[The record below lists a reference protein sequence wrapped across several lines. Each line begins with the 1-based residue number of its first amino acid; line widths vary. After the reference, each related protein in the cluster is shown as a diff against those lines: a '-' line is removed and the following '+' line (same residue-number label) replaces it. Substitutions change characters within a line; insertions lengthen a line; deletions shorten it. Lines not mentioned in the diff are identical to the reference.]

1 MNSEDL
7 TQYLRDAHSC
17 TAGCQKVILKE
28 GEQG

>member
-7 TQYLRDAHSC
+7 TQDLRDAHSC
-17 TAGCQKVILKE
+17 TAGCQNVILKE

>member
-7 TQYLRDAHSC
+7 TQDLRDAHSRN
-17 TAGCQKVILKE
+17 AGCQKVILKE